1 MEPKVES
8 SSLSPCTPK
17 MKEKKKLI
25 ASLPNGFQDSW
36 ESSLF
41 LKKKLIKIIEQNFI
55 KFGFSPLETS
65 PMEFSSMIG
74 NSLAEDEQNL
84 MSDIYT
90 FSEDGADI
98 SLIYDP
104 VSYTH
109 LTLPTTPYV

>member
-1 MEPKVES
+1 
-8 SSLSPCTPK
+8 

-65 PMEFSSMIG
+65 PMEFSSMI
-74 NSLAEDEQNL
+74 
-84 MSDIYT
+84 
-90 FSEDGADI
+90 
-98 SLIYDP
+98 
-104 VSYTH
+104 
-109 LTLPTTPYV
+109 